1 MNKIIKKEDSR
12 VDGFLLVNKA
22 RGLTSMD
29 VVRKV
34 KRLTG
39 MERRVGH
46 GGTLDPLAEGVLPI
60 CFGQATR
67 LMDLLINEP
76 KEYQM
81 DVLLGESTDTYD
93 AEGAIIDQQDPSAV
107 SRKQIEEEL
116 QKFQGLFWQEPPM
129 HSALKQGGKR
139 LYELA
144 RQGLEVEREPRQV
157 RIYEIKML
165 DLKMPIVTIAAV
177 CGRGMYMRS
186 LANDLGTALKCGG
199 HTSSLIRRRI
209 GPFQLENTINL
220 EEFAIAVS
228 EGRWR
233 ELIRPPDSLLLNLRS
248 ATLSVTA
255 EREIRNGQSVPL
267 ANHGSKA
274 GHLEKHRLYSIDG
287 RFIGIGRLDR
297 SRNQWDPH
305 KILMLKAP
313 SPHAPDMGLEA

>member
-1 MNKIIKKEDSR
+1 MNKSIKKEALQI
-12 VDGFLLVNKA
+12 DGFLLANKT

-34 KRLTG
+34 KSLTG

-93 AEGAIIDQQDPSAV
+93 AEGKIVYQGDPSGV
-107 SRKQIEEEL
+107 SRQQIEEEL
-116 QKFQGLFWQEPPM
+116 QKFQGMFWQEPPM
-129 HSALKQGGKR
+129 HSALKRGGKR

-157 RIYEIKML
+157 WIYEIKVL
-165 DLKMPIVTIAAV
+165 DFRMPVVTISTV

-186 LANDLGTALKCGG
+186 LANDLGAALKCGG
-199 HTSSLIRRRI
+199 HTSSLTRRRI
-209 GPFQLENTINL
+209 GPFQLENTVNMD
-220 EEFAIAVS
+220 EFAIAVN

-233 ELIRPPDSLLLNLRS
+233 EMIKPPDSLFLNLRS
-248 ATLSVTA
+248 VTLSMPA
-255 EREIRNGQSVPL
+255 ERDLRNGQSVPL
-267 ANHGSKA
+267 ANHAIRG
-274 GHLEKHRLYSIDG
+274 GHLEKHRLYSSDG

-297 SRNQWDPH
+297 SRNQWDSH
-305 KILMLKAP
+305 KLLMLKAP
-313 SPHAPDMGLEA
+313 SPHAPNSGPDS